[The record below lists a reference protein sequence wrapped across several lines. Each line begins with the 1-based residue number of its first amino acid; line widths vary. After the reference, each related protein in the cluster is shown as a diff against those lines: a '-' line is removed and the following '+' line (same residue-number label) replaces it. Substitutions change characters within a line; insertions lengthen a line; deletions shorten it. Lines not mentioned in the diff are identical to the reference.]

1 VIEKHYQKGERIE
14 QNHLGSKN
22 VIRNNK
28 EIKKGNNSGD
38 RNTRK
43 EIRKHSW
50 KHQQE
55 NTRDGRENLRYRR
68 FHRKCGPNNQRN
80 VKCKKILTQ
89 NIQEIQD
96 AVRRQKLK
104 IVFIDENEDFQ
115 LKRPVNIFKEI
126 IEKTSLT
133 KERDAHEYTRNL
145 QNSK

>member
-1 VIEKHYQKGERIE
+1 MTGKQYQKGERIE

-55 NTRDGRENLRYRR
+55 NTRDGRENLKC
-68 FHRKCGPNNQRN
+68 RKFNRKHGYNNQR
-80 VKCKKILTQ
+80 KGKIQKKILTQ
-89 NIQEIQD
+89 NIQETQD
-96 AVRRQKLK
+96 TMKRPNLR
-104 IVFIDENEDFQ
+104 IIDIDKSEDFQ
-115 LKRPVNIFKEI
+115 LKGPVNMFK
-126 IEKTSLT
+126 KL
-133 KERDAHEYTRNL
+133 
-145 QNSK
+145 